1 MRCKLVDSAIITEM
15 KAYTI
20 IIIVQGHRKE
30 NCSGEA
36 QGGERACIPPIA
48 NRKPYKMG
56 SLVVNYVI
64 L

>member
-1 MRCKLVDSAIITEM
+1 MNFAQFVKSKVLKRITEI

-36 QGGERACIPPIA
+36 QGPQ
-48 NRKPYKMG
+48 KPFVK
-56 SLVVNYVI
+56 LKVCAHN
-64 L
+64 